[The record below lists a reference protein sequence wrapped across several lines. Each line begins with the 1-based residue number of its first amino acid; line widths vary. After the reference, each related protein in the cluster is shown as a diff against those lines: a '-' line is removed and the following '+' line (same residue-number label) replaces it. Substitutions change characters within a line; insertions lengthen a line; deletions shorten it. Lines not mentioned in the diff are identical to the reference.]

1 MELVFWI
8 GVIGS
13 VYSYFLYPV
22 ILFALL
28 PLSRLASV
36 PNRKIKPR
44 NICVIITAFNEESRI
59 REKLENT
66 LRASRQDL
74 NVQIIVSSDGSTDGT
89 HEIVQEYFDRGVK
102 LVVSPGRNGKEAA
115 QLVAIEKSVGDIL
128 VFTDVATV
136 LMPQSLINIIS
147 NFADPSIG
155 AVSSTDRFVSR
166 DGKIVGEGAYVRYEM
181 WLRGLE
187 SQVNSLVGLSGSFF
201 AVRRSVCEGWDI
213 MVPSDFGAAINC
225 KRDGLRAVIDPSSVG
240 LYPDIENSNQEY
252 SRKLRTIL
260 RGMNGLCR
268 KLEILNPIR
277 YGFFSFQVWSHKVMR
292 WAVPWFMALVFFA
305 NLWLLGEGAVYVLAL
320 VVQILFYML
329 AELPRIWRRAHKIP
343 LMRLAN
349 FFLESNIAT
358 AHAAVLATRGK
369 KVATWQPSIR

>member
-8 GVIGS
+8 CAIGS

-22 ILFALL
+22 ILLALF
-28 PLSRLASV
+28 PLSRSASIS
-36 PNRKIKPR
+36 NGEISPR
-44 NICVIITAFNEESRI
+44 NISVIITAFNEEARI

-66 LRASRQDL
+66 LRVNRQDL
-74 NVQIIVSSDGSTDGT
+74 NVQIIVASDGSTDRT

-102 LVVSPGRNGKEAA
+102 LVVSPGRKGKEAA
-115 QLVAIEKSVGDIL
+115 QLVAIERSVGDIL

-136 LMPQSLINIIS
+136 LMPESLVNIIS

-155 AVSSTDRFVSR
+155 AVSSTDRFISR
-166 DGKIVGEGAYVRYEM
+166 DGKVVGEGAYVRYEM

-201 AVRRSVCEGWDI
+201 ATRRSVCNGWDI
-213 MVPSDFGAAINC
+213 SVPSDFGMAINC
-225 KRDGLRAVIDPSSVG
+225 RRDGLRAVLDPNSVG

-260 RGMNGLCR
+260 RGMSGLR
-268 KLEILNPIR
+268 HKLEVLNPIK
-277 YGFFSFQVWSHKVMR
+277 YGVFSFQVWSHKVMR
-292 WAVPWFMALVFFA
+292 WAVPWFMVLVFIA
-305 NLWLLGEGAVYVLAL
+305 NFWLLGEGPVYVLAL
-320 VVQILFYML
+320 VVQSLFYIL
-329 AELPRIWRRAHKIP
+329 AGLPRIWRRANSILP
-343 LMRLAN
+343 IRLAN

-358 AHAAVLATRGK
+358 AHAAVLVVKGK
-369 KVATWQPSIR
+369 KIEAWQPSIR